1 LRSAIG
7 HILGYSMALAKAAQL
22 RGNAPI
28 VLVPEAF
35 DGVLPDG
42 IPYRPCFGA
51 PEQPIGGALRGAVL
65 GGAAHLPSPIAGRVL
80 PPLRALRRALR
91 RQVADSF
98 GSQLDAALAKIGN
111 TSRDLVLLHTISATN
126 LSGLLAG
133 LSPARFGALTVVLR
147 HTPEEMDQ
155 IEAGPQPIAAILADL
170 ATTFGAR
177 LRLLAD
183 TEPLARLWAV
193 TTRRSVGV
201 VPLPVVAPPVRDLP
215 PGQPPHLVF
224 AGGARVEKGYGLLP
238 ALVRS
243 LIDTVRFTIQSGPI
257 TAADDP
263 LLQRAHRKLR
273 ALAPQPGATFSA
285 AHGRATA
292 RAGLTLLERPLPP
305 EEYLALLR
313 EADLLLLP
321 YNAHAYGPR
330 SSGILA
336 EARAMGIP
344 AIVPAGCWLGDQV
357 GPDRALAFNGA
368 AGFAPAVRHALERL
382 PALQL
387 DYIAAAA
394 AWRQIHSPDALLS
407 RLMADMT

>member
-1 LRSAIG
+1 
-7 HILGYSMALAKAAQL
+7 
-22 RGNAPI
+22 
-28 VLVPEAF
+28 
-35 DGVLPDG
+35 
-42 IPYRPCFGA
+42 
-51 PEQPIGGALRGAVL
+51 
-65 GGAAHLPSPIAGRVL
+65 
-80 PPLRALRRALR
+80 
-91 RQVADSF
+91 
-98 GSQLDAALAKIGN
+98 
-111 TSRDLVLLHTISATN
+111 
-126 LSGLLAG
+126 
-133 LSPARFGALTVVLR
+133 
-147 HTPEEMDQ
+147 MDQ

-238 ALVRS
+238 APVRS

-273 ALAPQPGATFSA
+273 ALAPQPGANLYSASSGGAAPGPSYGVRSYGGPSYGAAASDAIPVSA
-285 AHGRATA
+285 ALSGATFRRARPRHRARRSDFTGAALAARGSTSPCYVRPTCCCYPTTPVLTA
-292 RAGLTLLERPLPP
+292 
-305 EEYLALLR
+305 
-313 EADLLLLP
+313 
-321 YNAHAYGPR
+321 PR

-357 GPDRALAFNGA
+357 GPDPALVFNGA
-368 AGFAPAVRHALERL
+368 AGFARAVRHALERL
-382 PALQL
+382 PELQL
-387 DYIAAAA
+387 DYVAAAA
-394 AWRQIHSPDALLS
+394 GLATNSFARRAAVAVAGRNS
-407 RLMADMT
+407 